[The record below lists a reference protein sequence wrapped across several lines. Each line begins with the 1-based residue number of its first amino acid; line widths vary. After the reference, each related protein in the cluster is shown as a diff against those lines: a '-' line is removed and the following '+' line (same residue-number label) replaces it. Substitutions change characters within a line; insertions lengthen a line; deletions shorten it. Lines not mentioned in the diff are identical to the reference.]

1 MLLCSNMFSV
11 GYYSEKNILA
21 EQDKNSIESKQSCE
35 GPIETR
41 KDDSR
46 RLTEF
51 DIIWYR
57 WNRYTEETGMRRDS
71 KNLSR
76 VRFTRYI

>member
-21 EQDKNSIESKQSCE
+21 EQDKNSIESKQSCK
-35 GPIETR
+35 GSFETR
-41 KDDSR
+41 KDVSR
-46 RLTEF
+46 RITEF
-51 DIIWYR
+51 DMICYR
-57 WNRYTEETGMRRDS
+57 WNWYTEETGMRRDS

>member
-1 MLLCSNMFSV
+1 MLLCCNIVSV
-11 GYYSEKNILA
+11 RYYSEKNILA

-35 GPIETR
+35 GLFETR

-51 DIIWYR
+51 DMICYR